1 MLKMVLEHIAMTY
14 KLISDP
20 KEALENNRE
29 YLKKAPVPPDK
40 WGVAAGFNYQCYKEY
55 SRE

>member
-1 MLKMVLEHIAMTY
+1 MVLEHIAMTY